1 MPRRG
6 GARSLRCVR
15 GMSRPPQPPAPRSA
29 AHPRPAWALAALAV
43 LASGCL
49 EYSPYELPGDKGL
62 NRKAV
67 GALLATPPAE
77 PLRFVL
83 LGDTQLAFDEAEEAV
98 RRVNA
103 MGDVSFVVQLG
114 DFTDLGLIREY
125 ELMQDVMD
133 GLRVPW
139 LAVIGNHDM
148 LGGGDAIYDRLFGAR
163 NLVFTWGRA
172 RFVLL
177 DTNSREYG
185 FPENVPDLGWLD
197 AQLAP
202 DGAHDRAVVMAHV
215 PPWSEDFNAAL
226 RQPFLDVLASRG
238 VTDAFFAHLHK
249 LSVREES
256 GVRLWVAD
264 ALTGRSFLVVTLQPT
279 GEVAV
284 ETVAW

>member
-1 MPRRG
+1 
-6 GARSLRCVR
+6 
-15 GMSRPPQPPAPRSA
+15 MSHPPQLPARPRVA
-29 AHPRPAWALAALAV
+29 ARPRPAWALAALAV

-49 EYSPYELPGDKGL
+49 EYSPYELPGDRGL

-83 LGDTQLAFDEAEEAV
+83 FGDTQLAFDETEEAV

-103 MGDVSFVVQLG
+103 MEGISFVVQLG

-125 ELMQDVMD
+125 ELMKDVMD

-148 LGGGDAIYDRLFGAR
+148 LGGGDAIYDRMFGAR
-163 NLVFTWGRA
+163 NLVFTWGRT

-185 FPENVPDLGWLD
+185 FPEDVPDVGWLD

-202 DGAHDRAVVMAHV
+202 DGDHDRAVVMAHV

-226 RQPFLDVLASRG
+226 RQPLLDALASRG

-249 LSVREES
+249 YAAREEA
-256 GVRLWVAD
+256 GVRMWVAD

-284 ETVAW
+284 EMVAW